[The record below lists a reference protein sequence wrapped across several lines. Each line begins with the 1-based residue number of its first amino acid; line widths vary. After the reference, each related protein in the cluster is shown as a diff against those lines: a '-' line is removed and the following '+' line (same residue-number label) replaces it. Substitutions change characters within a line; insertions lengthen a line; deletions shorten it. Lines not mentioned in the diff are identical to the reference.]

1 MRRYLNFF
9 LFLSF
14 QSCYLEWPPHNSM
27 FVFQALFEIFSKTE
41 NRLDNFTHPIILV
54 GLLTQFVLLVGAV
67 NLKMNKKLNAIAIL
81 LLGLLVLLFV
91 LISVIS
97 LNLKM
102 FLATLPFLSISVY
115 FFWNFKK
122 IE

>member
-1 MRRYLNFF
+1 
-9 LFLSF
+9 
-14 QSCYLEWPPHNSM
+14 M
-27 FVFQALFEIFSKTE
+27 FVFQALYEIFSKTE

-67 NLKMNKKLNAIAIL
+67 NLKMNKRLNAIGIL
-81 LLGLLVLLFV
+81 LLGLLVLFFL
-91 LISVIS
+91 LISILS

-102 FLATLPFLSISVY
+102 FLATLPYLSISVY